1 MSRLPGGICVSD
13 TTVFARL
20 PDRPWQLASED
31 LLTQLGTNR
40 DLGLTEEEAERRL
53 QIHGRNSLRTRPPR
67 SAWHILTNQF
77 ASLLVALLVIAGA
90 FAFLLGEWV
99 EGAAIMV
106 VVLLNSAIG
115 FVMELRAARSMEALR
130 ALGGVHTTVRRNGR
144 VRQLSAELVV
154 PGDVVVIEGG
164 DVVTADLCLLEASK
178 LQAGEAAL
186 TGESLPVAKRA
197 GTMEGDPPLAE
208 RWNMLHKGT
217 SVTRGAGIG
226 VVVATGMQTELG
238 RITRLVVEA
247 DEEETPLQR
256 RLGAFGR
263 RLVWVTLV
271 IAFAVA
277 VAGITQGRDPFL
289 IIETAIALAVAA
301 VPEGLPIIATIA
313 LARGM
318 HRMARRNALVNRLS
332 AVETLGATT
341 IILTDK
347 TGTLTEN
354 RLAVVRVVTGAGE
367 VRLESL
373 SSSVGVLRDL
383 VETGVLCNDASLGE
397 EGPVGDPIDGA
408 LLEFGARQEIHRP
421 ALLSHWSEVH
431 EEAFDPDLR
440 LMGTVH
446 VAGEEVRVAVKG
458 ATEAVLEHC
467 VAEATEAGDRPLDR
481 AARAVWRARDDGLA
495 AEGLRVLA
503 LARRRA
509 GPRDQPYRDLT
520 LLGLVA
526 IADPPLADVA
536 EALRACHRA
545 GIRVVMVTGDH
556 PATALSIARQVGLLA
571 PGADHTPVTGSM
583 IRAIGEATVADR
595 ERLRGATIV
604 ARMSPAQKLDLIALH
619 QANGEIVA
627 MTGDGV
633 NDAPALARAD
643 VGIAMGRRGT
653 EVARE
658 AADIVLRDDA
668 FSTIIDAIR
677 EGRVIFGNLRAVIF
691 YLLSCNLSEIGV
703 IGVATAVGAPL
714 PLLPLQILFLN
725 LVTDV
730 FPALALGLGEGDETV
745 LTQPPQRGETS
756 ILTRRHW
763 WGIAGYGTL
772 LTASVLTAHQVAL
785 RELRVSPEAAN
796 SIAFLTLALA
806 QLWHVFNMRAAG
818 SGMLRNAV
826 VRNPWVWA
834 ALALCVPLVL
844 ATLHLP
850 GLAGV
855 MGLTDPGGR
864 GWALVLG
871 LSLVPLLVGQAIGVV
886 RQRSGH
892 M

>member
-1 MSRLPGGICVSD
+1 
-13 TTVFARL
+13 
-20 PDRPWQLASED
+20 
-31 LLTQLGTNR
+31 
-40 DLGLTEEEAERRL
+40 
-53 QIHGRNSLRTRPPR
+53 
-67 SAWHILTNQF
+67 
-77 ASLLVALLVIAGA
+77 
-90 FAFLLGEWV
+90 
-99 EGAAIMV
+99 
-106 VVLLNSAIG
+106 
-115 FVMELRAARSMEALR
+115 ME
-130 ALGGVHTTVRRNGR
+130 
-144 VRQLSAELVV
+144 
-154 PGDVVVIEGG
+154 
-164 DVVTADLCLLEASK
+164 
-178 LQAGEAAL
+178 
-186 TGESLPVAKRA
+186 
-197 GTMEGDPPLAE
+197 
-208 RWNMLHKGT
+208 
-217 SVTRGAGIG
+217 
-226 VVVATGMQTELG
+226 TELG

-247 DEEETPLQR
+247 DAEETPLQR
-256 RLGAFGR
+256 RLGEFGR
-263 RLVWVTLV
+263 RLVWVALA
-271 IAFAVA
+271 IAVA
-277 VAGITQGRDPFL
+277 VAVTGIMQGHDPFL

-373 SSSVGVLRDL
+373 AGAAGVLREL
-383 VETGVLCNDASLGE
+383 IEAGVLCNDATLGE

-408 LLEFGARQEIHRP
+408 LLELGARADIQRP
-421 ALLSHWSEVH
+421 VLLSHWAEVH

-446 VAGEEVRVAVKG
+446 VGGEEVRVAVKG

-481 AARAVWRARDDGLA
+481 AARAVWRARDDALA

-503 LARRRA
+503 LARRRG

-536 EALRACHRA
+536 EALRACRRA

-571 PGADHTPVTGSM
+571 PDADHAPVTGAM
-583 IRAIGEATVADR
+583 MRVTDADR
-595 ERLRGATIV
+595 ERLRQATVV

-658 AADIVLRDDA
+658 AADIVLRDDSFA
-668 FSTIIDAIR
+668 TIVEAIR
-677 EGRVIFGNLRAVIF
+677 EGRVIFGNLRAFVF
-691 YLLSCNLSEIGV
+691 YLLSCNLSEVGV
-703 IGVATAVGAPL
+703 IAVATAVGAPL

-730 FPALALGLGEGDETV
+730 FPALALGLGEGDPAV
-745 LTQPPQRGETS
+745 LTEPPHRGGTS
-756 ILTRRHW
+756 LLTRRHW
-763 WGIAGYGTL
+763 WGIAGYGAL
-772 LTASVLTAHQVAL
+772 LTGAVLTAHQVAL
-785 RELRVSPEAAN
+785 RGFQAGPEAAN

-806 QLWHVFNMRAAG
+806 QLWHVFNMRSAG

-871 LSLVPLLVGQAIGVV
+871 LSLVPLLVGQLIGVV
-886 RQRSGH
+886 RQRRGR